1 MKSASSSKPGQSTW
15 SALVV
20 ILVSTR
26 HRCQKGWFRCT
37 TPVHQA
43 YAPEIKHML
52 VIGELGRG
60 RERGR
65 QTDRERQR
73 ERETEGGREREA
85 DRQTEGEKQTD
96 GEREREREREKNDMT
111 KEKLERLE

>member
-1 MKSASSSKPGQSTW
+1 M
-15 SALVV
+15 

-60 RERGR
+60 RER
-65 QTDRERQR
+65 QR

-85 DRQTEGEKQTD
+85 DRQRGRETD
-96 GEREREREREKNDMT
+96 RRRERERERERE
-111 KEKLERLE
+111 E

>member
-65 QTDRERQR
+65 QTDRDRQTEGERDREGERERQ
-73 ERETEGGREREA
+73 T

-96 GEREREREREKNDMT
+96 GERERERERERRMT
-111 KEKLERLE
+111 